1 MTATFCAIPQLD
13 EATFEAAV
21 LASPVPVFLHFHF
34 AEGDCQECEMARY
47 CLESAMGQSR
57 GRVKCFCADRAK
69 HPDLAARYR
78 VGRYPTILVFR
89 EGRVA
94 RRLVGVPL
102 PGELELILRTESR

>member
-1 MTATFCAIPQLD
+1 MTTASCAIPQLD

-21 LASPVPVFLHFHF
+21 LASPVPVFLHF

-78 VGRYPTILVFR
+78 VGQYPTILVFR

-102 PGELELILRTESR
+102 PGELELILRIEFR